1 MFSEFILFVLSVYE
15 GWLLQPATGA
25 KPESIHRKDEPSSLT
40 AEADG
45 DERDRTVFSGG
56 FVR

>member
-25 KPESIHRKDEPSSLT
+25 KPESISPEGRAFSHA

-45 DERDRTVFSGG
+45 DERDRTGFSGG